1 MSVQALSGEEHQRT
15 IQVKAM
21 STLTVTHVTPEEYL
35 AAERLSET
43 RSEYLDGG
51 VYPMT
56 GGTAN
61 HIRIVSN
68 IITQLNNQLDGRP
81 CDVFPTDMKVR
92 LPDSKKFFYPDV
104 VVVCG
109 ELQYYDDRKD
119 IILNPDL
126 VIEVLSPST
135 EAFDRGAK
143 FQAYRTI
150 ETLKE
155 YLLVAQDS
163 PTVEQYV
170 RNGDGSWKFMTVVGL
185 ESTLTLP
192 SVECTLNLAAVYKRV
207 EF

>member
-1 MSVQALSGEEHQRT
+1 
-15 IQVKAM
+15 M

-56 GGTAN
+56 GASLN
-61 HIRIVSN
+61 HGRIVLNVATELSL
-68 IITQLNNQLDGRP
+68 QLRERE
-81 CDVFPTDMKVR
+81 CDVLVADMKVR
-92 LPDSKKFFYPDV
+92 LQESRKFFYPDV
-104 VVVCG
+104 SVLCG
-109 ELQYYDDRKD
+109 EPHFHDERTD
-119 IILNPDL
+119 IILNPDI
-126 VIEVLSPST
+126 VVEVLSPST

-150 ETLKE
+150 ESLKE
-155 YLLVAQDS
+155 YLLVSQGT
-163 PTVEQYV
+163 PLIEQYV
-170 RNGDGSWKFMTVVGL
+170 RGDDGKWTLTTAAGL
-185 ESTLTLP
+185 ESSLTLP

>member
-1 MSVQALSGEEHQRT
+1 
-15 IQVKAM
+15 M

-68 IITQLNNQLDGRP
+68 ITTELNTQLRGRR
-81 CDVFPTDMKVR
+81 CDVFPVDMKVR
-92 LPDSKKFFYPDV
+92 LPDLQKFFYPDV
-104 VVVCG
+104 TVVCG
-109 ELQYYDDRKD
+109 ELQYHDERKD
-119 IILNPDL
+119 IILNPTL
-126 VIEVLSPST
+126 VVEVLSPST

-150 ETLKE
+150 ESLKE
-155 YLLVAQDS
+155 YILVSQER
-163 PTVEQYV
+163 PQVEQYV
-170 RNGDGSWKFMTVVGL
+170 SDGDGKWTYS
-185 ESTLTLP
+185 STPVLGSALALP
-192 SVECTLNLAAVYKRV
+192 SIECTLNLNAVYDKV
-207 EF
+207 DFNS

>member
-1 MSVQALSGEEHQRT
+1 MERGNDA

-61 HIRIVSN
+61 HIRIISN
-68 IITQLNNQLDGRP
+68 IDTQLNNQLDGRP
-81 CDVFPTDMKVR
+81 CDVFPIDMKVR
-92 LPDSKKFFYPDV
+92 LPDSRKFFYPDL

-109 ELQYYDDRKD
+109 EVQYHEDRKD
-119 IILNPDL
+119 IITNPAL

-143 FQAYRTI
+143 FQAYRTV
-150 ETLKE
+150 ESLKE
-155 YLLVAQDS
+155 YLLVSQGT
-163 PTVEQYV
+163 PLVEQYV
-170 RNGDGSWKFMTVVGL
+170 RGDDGKWTLTAAAGL
-185 ESTLTLP
+185 ESSLTLP
-192 SVECTLNLAAVYKRV
+192 SIECTLNLGAVYKRV